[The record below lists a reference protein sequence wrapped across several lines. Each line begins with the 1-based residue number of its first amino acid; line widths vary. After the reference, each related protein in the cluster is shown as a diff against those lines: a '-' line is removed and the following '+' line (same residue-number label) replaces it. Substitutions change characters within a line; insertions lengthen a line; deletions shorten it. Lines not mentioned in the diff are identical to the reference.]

1 MLTATQTQDKVEWSL
16 SPEQKQ
22 VRERIY
28 SGRSETVLLTVTIQ
42 NPIPPAGAASIELLV
57 NGAATANGVLNKQFG
72 ATSRT
77 WLLFGVK
84 TLDLQA
90 KSKGYC
96 SGQYAI
102 SVEEVAGSQK

>member
-1 MLTATQTQDKVEWSL
+1 MLTATHTQDKIEWSL

-28 SGRSETVLLTVTIQ
+28 SGRRETVLLTVTIL
-42 NPIPPAGAASIELLV
+42 NPIPPAGAAAVELLV
-57 NGAATANGVLNKQFG
+57 NGAATANGVLDKRFG
-72 ATSRT
+72 ITSRT

-96 SGQYAI
+96 SGEYAI
-102 SVEEVAGSQK
+102 SVEEGQG